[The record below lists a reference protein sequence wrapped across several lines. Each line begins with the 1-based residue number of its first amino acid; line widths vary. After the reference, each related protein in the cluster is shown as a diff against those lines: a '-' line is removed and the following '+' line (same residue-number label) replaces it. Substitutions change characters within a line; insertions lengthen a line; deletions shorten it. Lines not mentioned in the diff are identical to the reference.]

1 MKLTLLGKTAA
12 IITFCFTGF
21 TLHLPSNAS
30 IFEQQEVAQDDLIAI
45 ARPYGD
51 NKYDLLIIHQIPG
64 QQKCWSE
71 SGANPVLVDPLLLN
85 FNFTGSCERSTDS
98 NGYSIR
104 IDGQDYGL
112 DYLLRVIEH
121 DGELMLVGTH
131 RSDPSQS
138 EIIVGRSHGIANGF
152 MRLDLDPGWRFT
164 KRTYSGRVLGHVYL
178 TRDSSAIQE
187 QSPLMVTNFSQ
198 PRQDTQDSEPMREI
212 TFIADNQPSAA
223 FKISSS
229 VSVSQKSFS
238 SPVSPTTLPSSRTLP
253 PPPQP
258 RSLSTIPEPL
268 PEFSD
273 LPPLTPPPQN
283 NRNSIVPSPQGSTS
297 TNSGRKGLSNVIRS
311 LSNPVPV
318 IRLATSEGYRVI
330 VATNTNH
337 QKVKVRSL
345 YPEAFPT
352 SHNGKSVWQVGL
364 FSNRNNAEEVHR
376 TLQNAGLKS
385 TIIP

>member
-1 MKLTLLGKTAA
+1 MKLTLLSKTAA
-12 IITFCFTGF
+12 IITFCFTSF

-30 IFEQQEVAQDDLIAI
+30 TFEQQEVDQDNLVAI

-112 DYLLRVIEH
+112 EYLLRIIEH

-138 EIIVGRSHGIANGF
+138 EIIVGRSRGMADGF

-164 KRTYSGRVLGHVYL
+164 KRTYSGKVLGHVYL
-178 TRDSSAIQE
+178 TGDSSAIQE
-187 QSPLMVTNFSQ
+187 QSSLMVTNFSK
-198 PRQDTQDSEPMREI
+198 PRQDAQNSEPMREI
-212 TFIADNQPSAA
+212 TFIADNQPSATFRA
-223 FKISSS
+223 SSS
-229 VSVSQKSFS
+229 VSVA
-238 SPVSPTTLPSSRTLP
+238 PTTLPSSKTLP

-258 RSLSTIPEPL
+258 RSLSSIPKPL
-268 PEFSD
+268 PGFSD
-273 LPPLTPPPQN
+273 LPPLTLPPQN
-283 NRNSIVPSPQGSTS
+283 NGNSIVPSPQRSTS
-297 TNSGRKGLSNVIRS
+297 TNSGSKGLSNVLHS
-311 LSNPVPV
+311 LSNPIPV
-318 IRLATSEGYRVI
+318 IQGVISEGYRVI

-345 YPEAFPT
+345 YPEAFPI

-364 FSNRNNAEEVHR
+364 FSNRDNAEEVHR